1 MYKTLKEWL
10 PADKVEFKEEVKL
23 EKEQEVSDF
32 IHSMKNIKEI
42 NTDIGLERVSNMEDM
57 YKDTVEL
64 FNKKLLAQCDTM
76 TEKLDAKDANGFA
89 ILIHAMKS
97 QLATIGAMGLS
108 DLALRMETAAKAGD
122 LQLCEQHYP
131 SFKEKMLILH
141 DDLSVVFPDL
151 TKKEVIKKKGDVA
164 SLKINIDKA
173 LEAVGDFDRDAGLN
187 AVSDLLN
194 YDFGEQTNADLESVV
209 SSFKDFNFDSVT
221 EVLNKLKAAN

>member
-1 MYKTLKEWL
+1 LKEWL
-10 PADKVEFKEEVKL
+10 PSDKVEFKEEVAL

-32 IHSMKNIKEI
+32 IHSMKKIKEI
-42 NTDIGLERVSNMEDM
+42 NTDIGLERVSGMEDM

-64 FNKKLLAQCDTM
+64 FNKKLLSQCDTM
-76 TEKLDAKDANGFA
+76 TEKLNARDANGFA

-97 QLATIGAMGLS
+97 QLATIGAMNFS
-108 DLALRMETAAKAGD
+108 DLALRMETAAKGGD
-122 LQLCEQHYP
+122 IQLCDQHYP

-141 DDLSVVFPDL
+141 NDLSVIFPDL
-151 TKKEVIKKKGDVA
+151 TKKEVSKKKGDMA

-173 LEAVGDFDRDAGLN
+173 LEAAGDFDKDAGLN

-209 SSFKDFNFDSVT
+209 SAFKDFNFDSVT